1 MNEFDSRWDNWS
13 GDFADSFAASLL
25 DPEVREFVPEILSA
39 FGKAASARD
48 RGFPEEYAVGTLA
61 AVLTEAMPRLALP
74 EPARP
79 HAPEVVAR
87 FFEYL
92 GDSGRLAD
100 GDDLAA
106 QVRVISRSYQ
116 ERLKPG
122 GGVKGVTV
130 RKAPGASPVGRNDPC
145 PCGSGKKFK
154 KCCMNQ
160 G

>member
-1 MNEFDSRWDNWS
+1 MNAFDSRWDNWS
-13 GDFADSFAASLL
+13 GDFAESFAASLL
-25 DPEVREFVPEILSA
+25 APDVREYVPEILGA
-39 FGKAASARD
+39 FGAAASARD
-48 RGFPEEYAVGTLA
+48 RGFPENYAPGTLA
-61 AVLTEAMPRLALP
+61 AVLTEALPRLALP
-74 EPARP
+74 DSARP
-79 HAPEVVAR
+79 HVPEVVAR

-92 GDSGRLAD
+92 QESGRLAD

-106 QVRVISRSYQ
+106 QVRVIARSYR

-130 RKAPGASPVGRNDPC
+130 RKAAGASPLGRNDPC

-154 KCCMNQ
+154 KCCMNA